1 MKADVLLGLQWGD
14 EGKGK
19 AVDVLAPSYEWIARF
34 QGGPNAGHTL
44 WLDGKRIVLH
54 TIPSGIFREE
64 CINIIG
70 NGVVIHPPSLLH
82 EIKELRKHGLNL
94 EGKLLISAKAH
105 LILPGHR
112 LLDQAF
118 ESAKGDYK
126 IGSTLRGIG
135 PAYTDK
141 YARHGLRYG
150 DLVGPQGETLFQLA
164 HDEHLRQLK
173 ALRSELP
180 LDIANQV
187 REWLDTMAELLTD
200 FAPSDGSWLLN
211 QALDSGQRVLAEG
224 AQGSLLDVEF
234 GAYPFV
240 TSSHT
245 TSAAACTG
253 LGIAPTRIGKVYG
266 LFKAYCTRVGSGPFP
281 TELLDETG
289 DALRSA
295 GHEFGATTGRPR
307 RCGWLDLPALSY
319 AIRLNGVHQLIITKA
334 DALSGF
340 DEIKI
345 AVRYQG
351 LDHHQSPYPDR
362 PTDCI
367 PEYQSFPGWKLSP
380 NQSYS
385 TRQQLPPSLQSYL
398 SYLEDQLNLPIRWV
412 SLGPERSQILESQ
425 IDGTHAGI

>member
-19 AVDVLAPSYEWIARF
+19 AVDVLAPSYDWIARF

-44 WLDGKRIVLH
+44 WLDGKRIILH
-54 TIPSGIFREE
+54 TIPSGIFRED
-64 CINIIG
+64 CMNLIG

-94 EGKLLISAKAH
+94 KGKLHISAKAH

-112 LLDQAF
+112 LLDQAY
-118 ESAKGDYK
+118 ESAKGEHK

-150 DLVGPQGETLFQLA
+150 DLGGAQGQNLFQAA
-164 HDEHLRQLK
+164 HDEHLRQLN
-173 ALRSELP
+173 ALAFELP
-180 LDIANQV
+180 HDLQDQI
-187 REWLDTMAELLTD
+187 REWLDAMTELLVD
-200 FAPSDGSWLLN
+200 FTPSDGSWLLN
-211 QALDSGQRVLAEG
+211 QALDKGQRVLAEG

-234 GAYPFV
+234 GAYPYV

-253 LGIAPTRIGKVYG
+253 LGIAPNRLGTVYG

-281 TELLDETG
+281 TELHDQTG
-289 DALRSA
+289 EALRNA

-319 AIRLNGVHQLIITKA
+319 AIRLSGVNQLIITKA
-334 DALSGF
+334 DVLSGF
-340 DEIKI
+340 DKVQI
-345 AVRYQG
+345 ATHYQG
-351 LDHHQSPYPDR
+351 MDNHLSPYPDHAAG
-362 PTDCI
+362 CI
-367 PEYQSFPGWKLSP
+367 PEYKSFPGWSLSP
-380 NQSYS
+380 NHQYNN
-385 TRQQLPPSLQSYL
+385 RQQLPSTLQDYL
-398 SYLEDQLNLPIRWV
+398 FYLEDHLSLPICWV
-412 SLGPERSQILESQ
+412 SLGPDRSQILECYADESHL
-425 IDGTHAGI
+425 GK

>member
-19 AVDVLAPSYEWIARF
+19 AVDVLAPSYHWIARF

-44 WLDGKRIVLH
+44 WMDGQKIVLH
-54 TIPSGIFREE
+54 TIPSGIFRED
-64 CINIIG
+64 CMNLIG
-70 NGVVIHPPSLLH
+70 NGVVIHPPSLLQ
-82 EIKELRKHGLNL
+82 EIKALRQHGLHL
-94 EGKLLISAKAH
+94 EGKLMISAKAH

-118 ESAKGDYK
+118 ESAKGDHK

-150 DLVGPQGETLFQLA
+150 DLAGPQGITLLEAA

-173 ALRSELP
+173 ALDFELP
-180 LDIANQV
+180 TNLPEQV
-187 REWLDTMAELLTD
+187 QEWMDAVHELLRD
-200 FAPSDGSWLLN
+200 FAPADGSWLLN
-211 QALDSGQRVLAEG
+211 QALDQGQRVLAEG

-245 TSAAACTG
+245 PSASACTG
-253 LGIAPTRIGKVYG
+253 LGIAPNRLGTVYG

-281 TELLDETG
+281 TELHDQTG
-289 DALRSA
+289 EALRRA

-307 RCGWLDLPALSY
+307 RCGWLDLPALAY
-319 AIRLNGVHQLIITKA
+319 AIRLSGVSQLIITKA
-334 DALSGF
+334 DVLSGF
-340 DEIKI
+340 QEIKI
-345 AVRYQG
+345 ATRYQG
-351 LDHHQSPYPDR
+351 LDNHLSPYPAE
-362 PTDCI
+362 PSECI
-367 PEYQSFPGWKLSP
+367 PEYTSFHGWTLDPNHQYQKVSEFPSEFRQYIEFIETTLNIPIKLISF
-380 NQSYS
+380 
-385 TRQQLPPSLQSYL
+385 
-398 SYLEDQLNLPIRWV
+398 
-412 SLGPERSQILESQ
+412 GPERQQILAV
-425 IDGTHAGI
+425 DN

>member
-19 AVDVLAPSYEWIARF
+19 AVDVLAKDYQWIARF

-54 TIPSGIFREE
+54 TIPSGIFRED
-64 CINIIG
+64 CTNLIG
-70 NGVVIHPPSLLH
+70 NGVVIHPPSLLQ

-94 EGKLLISAKAH
+94 QGKLHISAKAH

-112 LLDQAF
+112 LLDHAY
-118 ESAKGDYK
+118 ESAKGDHK

-141 YARHGLRYG
+141 YARNGLRYG
-150 DLVGPQGETLFQLA
+150 DLKGESGRTLFDKA
-164 HDEHLRQLK
+164 HEEHLRHLHT
-173 ALRSELP
+173 LGYSLP
-180 LDIANQV
+180 DDLDNQV
-187 REWLDTMAELLTD
+187 QEWLDAMSQLLAEFTP
-200 FAPSDGSWLLN
+200 ADGSWLLN
-211 QALDSGQRVLAEG
+211 MALDSGQKVLAEG

-253 LGIAPTRIGKVYG
+253 LGIAPNRIGDVYG

-281 TELLDETG
+281 TELSDQTG
-289 DALRSA
+289 EALRQA

-307 RCGWLDLPALSY
+307 RCGWLDLPALWY
-319 AIRLNGVHQLIITKA
+319 AIRLSGVNQLILTKA
-334 DALSGF
+334 DVLSGF

-351 LDHHQSPYPDR
+351 MEHHRSPYPDS
-362 PTDCI
+362 PQNCI
-367 PEYQSFPGWKLSP
+367 PEYQSFSGWTFNP
-380 NQSYS
+380 NHQYSHISEFPKEFRSYVDYI
-385 TRQQLPPSLQSYL
+385 Q
-398 SYLEDQLNLPIRWV
+398 DQLNIPITLI
-412 SLGPERSQILESQ
+412 SFGPERSQILNTQ
-425 IDGTHAGI
+425 N